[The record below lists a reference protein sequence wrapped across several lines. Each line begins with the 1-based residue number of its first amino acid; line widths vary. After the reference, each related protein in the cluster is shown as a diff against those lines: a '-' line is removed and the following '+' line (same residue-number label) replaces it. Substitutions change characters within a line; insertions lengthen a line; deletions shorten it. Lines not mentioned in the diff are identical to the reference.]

1 MTLALSDH
9 PDFAAALT
17 LEERAAL
24 GRYEAPAGERAR
36 KRLER
41 WRAQEP
47 FGRDGFFARRLADVG
62 LDETRLL
69 ALLDEPREALAARL
83 GETPGWLRELLEAF
97 RAAVPGAPLPFP
109 EDEPEARLLG
119 LASPLVQQAEHRIA
133 LAVAELAASGRPLPF
148 DPETIG
154 PLLLAGLSNQ
164 LLWTITRAAV
174 LELNVARLEGRIGG
188 ETPEE
193 RFAAFVDLLRQ
204 PGEGL
209 ALLAIYPVLARQLA
223 LRIGGF
229 ADAGIELLSRLT
241 RDWDDLRA
249 AFGPAVEPGP
259 LTAVTFGAG
268 DRHRGGR
275 TVCLLTFG
283 SSGTAGWR
291 VVYKPRPMEIAAH
304 FQELLGWLDE
314 HGFTPAFRRL
324 GVLDR
329 PGYGWMELATAG
341 PCASREE
348 VGRFYERMG
357 GYLALL
363 YTLDASDFHYE
374 NLIAAGEQP
383 LLIDLES
390 IVQPRVAAPPDSG
403 ADWIANQILGASVLR
418 IGLLPQRFWG
428 GAGEG
433 IDISGL
439 GSPAG
444 QLSPDR
450 FPCWEA
456 RGTDAMQLR
465 RRQLPMRGADNQPT
479 VGGEEADVNEYADEL
494 IAGFSRAYRLLWKHR
509 DELLADG
516 GPLARMAGDEVR
528 VLLRPTRTYALLL
541 QESFHPF
548 LLRDALERDRHFD
561 HLWQG
566 VAQSPSIGRVV
577 AAERQEL
584 LAGDIP
590 LFSARLDSRDLL
602 GVGGES
608 WPDFFE
614 RSGLE
619 LVRDRLAALSETDLV
634 KQVWFTRASLA
645 AHRANVFGVEDDV
658 FAPAADLGA
667 ANAATNTAAGADRG
681 RLLAAA
687 VAVGDRLESLA
698 LQGPQ
703 DATWIGLRSQ
713 MGRDWHLRPL
723 GSDLYGGLPGV
734 VVFLSYLAAATG
746 EDRYRRLAR
755 AGWRTLWREWEAL
768 RGVLTS
774 VGGFEGWGGLIWTLA
789 HLSRLWD
796 DGALLDEAQT
806 IAARLPELIAKDT
819 AFDVVNG
826 TAGCLA
832 GLLALHR
839 TSPADRTLAVATACG
854 EHLLAQARPMERGIA
869 WASSAMASVT
879 PQPMAGFAHGAAGIA
894 WVLLELSAAT
904 GDGLFRAAA
913 LDAFEY
919 ERGLYDPEQ
928 RNWRDVR
935 QLEKLLLA
943 SKVGDDTFMMAW
955 CHGAPGAGLARLRA
969 LRHLDDPRLRA
980 EAVIAL
986 ESTRD
991 AGFDRSHCLCHGDLG
1006 NVEVF
1011 LQAAEILDD
1020 GARWRAEIDRITAFI
1035 LANIAEHGWKC
1046 GLPSAL
1052 EVPGLMAGL
1061 AGIGYGLL
1069 RLADPRRVPSV
1080 LLLAP
1085 PGSS

>member
-1 MTLALSDH
+1 MTTALSDH

-24 GRYEAPAGERAR
+24 ARYEAPAGERAR

-47 FGRDGFFARRLADVG
+47 FGRDGFFARRLAAAG
-62 LDETRLL
+62 LDEAGLL

-83 GETPGWLRELLEAF
+83 GKTPGWLRELLEAF
-97 RAAVPGAPLPFP
+97 QAAVPGAPLPFP
-109 EDEPEARLLG
+109 EEEPEVRLLG
-119 LASPLVQQAEHRIA
+119 LASPLIQQAERRIA
-133 LAVAELAASGRPLPF
+133 EAVSGLAAAGRPLPF
-148 DPETIG
+148 DPGTVG
-154 PLLLAGLSNQ
+154 PLLLSGLSNQ

-174 LELNVARLEGRIGG
+174 LELNVARLEGRVGG
-188 ETPEE
+188 ETSEE
-193 RFAAFVDLLRQ
+193 RFAAFVDLLRR
-204 PGEGL
+204 PDEGL

-229 ADAGIELLSRLT
+229 ADAAIELLSRLT

-249 AFGPAVEPGP
+249 AFGPAAEPGP

-275 TVCLLTFG
+275 TVCLLTFA
-283 SSGTAGWR
+283 SGWR
-291 VVYKPRPMEIAAH
+291 VVYKPRPMAIAAH
-304 FQELLGWLDE
+304 FQELLGWLNE
-314 HGFTPAFRRL
+314 RGFTPAFRRL

-329 PGYGWMELATAG
+329 PGYGWMELAAAG

-348 VGRFYERMG
+348 VSRFYQRMG

-363 YTLDASDFHYE
+363 YALDASDFHYE

-403 ADWIANQILGASVLR
+403 ADWIANQILGESVLR

-450 FPCWEA
+450 FPYWEE

-479 VGGEEADVNEYADEL
+479 VGGEEVDVNEHADEL
-494 IAGFSRAYRLLWKHR
+494 IDGFSRAYRLLWRHR
-509 DELLADG
+509 DELLAGG
-516 GPLARMAGDEVR
+516 GPIARMAGDEVR

-566 VAQSPSIGRVV
+566 VAESTAIGQVV

-608 WPDFFE
+608 WPGFFE

-619 LVRDRLAALSETDLV
+619 LVRGRLAALSETDLA

-658 FAPAADLGA
+658 FAPAAALGA
-667 ANAATNTAAGADRG
+667 GVDAGAAGRG

-698 LQGPQ
+698 LHGAE

-755 AGWRTLWREWEAL
+755 AGWRTLWREWGEL

-774 VGGFEGWGGLIWTLA
+774 IGGFEGWGGLLWTLA

-796 DGALLDEAQT
+796 DGALLDEAQA

-819 AFDVVNG
+819 ALDVLTG

-832 GLLALHR
+832 GLLALHG
-839 TSPADRTLAVATACG
+839 TSPADRTLEVAVACG
-854 EHLLAQARPMERGIA
+854 ERLLAQARPMERGVA
-869 WASSAMASVT
+869 WASSATSSLA

-904 GDGLFRAAA
+904 GDGRFRAAA

-919 ERGLYDPEQ
+919 ERGLYVPEQ

-943 SKVGDDTFMMAW
+943 RQVGDDTFMMAW

-969 LRHLDDPRLRA
+969 LRHVDDPALRA
-980 EAVIAL
+980 EAVTAL

-991 AGFDRSHCLCHGDLG
+991 GGFDRSHCLCHGDLG

-1020 GARWRAEIDRITAFI
+1020 GERWRAEVDRITAFI

-1069 RLADPRRVPSV
+1069 RLADPQRVPSV

-1085 PGSS
+1085 PVSS

>member
-1 MTLALSDH
+1 MTFSLSDH

-24 GRYEAPAGERAR
+24 SGRPAPGSPASERAG

-41 WRAQEP
+41 WRTQAP
-47 FGRDGFFARRLADVG
+47 FDRDGFFGRRLAGAG
-62 LDETRLL
+62 LDTAGLL

-83 GETPGWLRELLEAF
+83 GETPAWLSELAEAF
-97 RAAVPGAPLPFP
+97 RLATPGVPLPFP
-109 EDEPEARLLG
+109 EEEPEVRLLG
-119 LASPLVQQAEHRIA
+119 LASPLIQQAERRIA
-133 LAVAELAASGRPLPF
+133 ATVAELGAAGRPLPF
-148 DPETIG
+148 DAATIG
-154 PLLLAGLSNQ
+154 PLLLSGLSNQ

-193 RFAAFVDLLRQ
+193 RFAAFAESLRR
-204 PGEGL
+204 PEEGF

-223 LRIGGF
+223 SRIGWF
-229 ADAGIELLSRLT
+229 ADACVELLSRLT
-241 RDWDDLRA
+241 HDLDELRA
-249 AFGPAVEPGP
+249 AFGPDAEPGP

-275 TVCLLTFG
+275 TVCLLTFA
-283 SSGTAGWR
+283 SGWR
-291 VVYKPRPMEIAAH
+291 VVYKPRPMEIASH
-304 FQELLGWLDE
+304 FQDLLGWLNE
-314 HGFTPAFRRL
+314 RGFAPAFRRL
-324 GVLDR
+324 GVLAR
-329 PGYGWMELATAG
+329 PGYGWMEVATAG
-341 PCASREE
+341 PCASAEE
-348 VGRFYERMG
+348 VRRFYLRMG

-363 YTLDASDFHYE
+363 YALDASDFHYE
-374 NLIAAGEQP
+374 NLIATAEHP

-403 ADWIANQILGASVLR
+403 ADWIANQIMGESVLR

-433 IDISGL
+433 VDISGL

-450 FPCWEA
+450 FPYWEE
-456 RGTDAMQLR
+456 RGTDAMQLQR
-465 RRQLPMRGADNQPT
+465 HQLPMRGADNQPT
-479 VGGEEADVNEYADEL
+479 LGGEEVDIQEYADEL
-494 IAGFSRAYRLLWKHR
+494 VEGFSRAYRLLWAHR
-509 DELLADG
+509 DELTADH
-516 GPLARMAGDEVR
+516 GPFARMAGDEVR

-541 QESFHPF
+541 QESFHPH

-566 VAQSPSIGRVV
+566 VAESPTIERVV
-577 AAERQEL
+577 AGEQREL

-590 LFSARLDSRDLL
+590 LFSARLDSRVLL
-602 GVGGES
+602 GAGGES
-608 WPDFFE
+608 WPDFFD
-614 RSGLE
+614 RSGAE
-619 LVRDRLAALSETDLV
+619 LVRSRLATLSETDLA

-645 AHRANVFGVEDDV
+645 AHHANVFGVEDDV
-658 FAPAADLGA
+658 FAPGSAL
-667 ANAATNTAAGADRG
+667 AGADAATAAETHG
-681 RLLAAA
+681 SRLLAAA

-698 LQGPQ
+698 LHGAE

-734 VVFLSYLAAATG
+734 VVFLAYLAEATG
-746 EDRYRRLAR
+746 EDRYRRLAQ

-774 VGGFEGWGGLIWTLA
+774 VGGFEGWGGLIWTLT
-789 HLSRLWD
+789 HLGRLWD
-796 DGALLDEAQT
+796 DGALLAEAGA
-806 IAARLPELIAKDT
+806 IAERLPALIAKDT
-819 AFDVVNG
+819 ALDIVNG
-826 TAGCLA
+826 TAGGLA

-839 TSPADRTLAVATACG
+839 TAPADRLLAVAVAGG
-854 EHLLAQARPMERGIA
+854 EHLLAQARPMERGVG
-869 WASSAMASVT
+869 WTSSATSSLAA
-879 PQPMAGFAHGAAGIA
+879 QPMAGFAHGAAGIA
-894 WVLLELSAAT
+894 WVLLELAAAT
-904 GDGLFRAAA
+904 GDGRFRAAA
-913 LDAFEY
+913 LEAFEY
-919 ERGLYDPEQ
+919 ERGLYVPEQ

-943 SKVGDDTFMMAW
+943 RRVGDDTFMMAW

-969 LRHLDDPRLRA
+969 LRHVDDPALRA
-980 EAVIAL
+980 EARIAL
-986 ESTRD
+986 EST
-991 AGFDRSHCLCHGDLG
+991 AATGFDRSHCLCHGDLG
-1006 NVEVF
+1006 NVEIF

-1020 GARWRAEIDRITAFI
+1020 GGRWRAEAERITGFV
-1035 LANIAEHGWKC
+1035 LASVAERGWKC

-1061 AGIGYGLL
+1061 AGIGYGFL
-1069 RLADPRRVPSV
+1069 RLASPEQVPSV
-1080 LLLAP
+1080 LLLEP
-1085 PGSS
+1085 PVSS